1 MCSGQATDGRGAKE
15 RHTRNKPEV
24 QQYWSSNIL
33 NCSLEHSG
41 AAQLTQRIQSYQTE
55 TIATVPTGLSSSG

>member
-1 MCSGQATDGRGAKE
+1 MCSGQATDGGGAKE

-24 QQYWSSNIL
+24 QQYRSSNIL

-41 AAQLTQRIQSYQTE
+41 AAQLTQRIQSYQTK
-55 TIATVPTGLSSSG
+55 TIATVPIDHSSSG